1 VGAAAASSVSL
12 ASAGLAGT
20 GLTTVGAIAGAL
32 PVAVTG
38 SAGGVVQA
46 ESASATA
53 PTETGRLP
61 RVNRRRVNT
70 KLRVNNIGVR
80 MWILMIEA
88 LVAFFLLAFIV
99 WWTMYSGKKP
109 APPARKQLGEEQD
122 STEKLK

>member
-1 VGAAAASSVSL
+1 
-12 ASAGLAGT
+12 LAGT
-20 GLTTVGAIAGAL
+20 GLTTVGAMGGAL
-32 PVAVTG
+32 PLAAG
-38 SAGGVVQA
+38 GAGGVVQA
-46 ESASATA
+46 DRASATA
-53 PTETGRLP
+53 PIETGRLP

-109 APPARKQLGEEQD
+109 APPARKQLSEEQD
-122 STEKLK
+122 ATEKLK

>member
-1 VGAAAASSVSL
+1 M
-12 ASAGLAGT
+12 
-20 GLTTVGAIAGAL
+20 TTVGAMAGAL

-53 PTETGRLP
+53 PIETGRLP
-61 RVNRRRVNT
+61 RVKRWRVNT
-70 KLRVNNIGVR
+70 KLRVNNIEVR

-109 APPARKQLGEEQD
+109 APPARKQLSEEQD

>member
-1 VGAAAASSVSL
+1 M
-12 ASAGLAGT
+12 AGT
-20 GLTTVGAIAGAL
+20 GLTTVGAMAGAL
-32 PVAVTG
+32 PPVA
-38 SAGGVVQA
+38 AGGVDGVVQA